1 MAYLFEGDFMKKFI
15 PFVLFC
21 GFVLSTLFMSCEQL
35 ASLKNELTPS
45 LSSITISQKP
55 EKLSYDYEEALDLT
69 GLVVKALYSDGSEK
83 TVDGWTSD
91 PKPWSKL
98 TTTGT
103 VTVTITYEEKTTS
116 FTIKV
121 SDKPAQKTLSSI
133 YISKQADRLDYEYN
147 SLFDLAGLEI
157 KGKYSDGTEE
167 VLEAWSSEPK
177 AGTSL
182 TTSGT
187 VNVTITY
194 EGKTTSFP
202 ITVAAQPAVISDNY
216 FWGTWVR
223 MDNGKEYEVLETK
236 VVQGRNNYKIT
247 ASDSTTLTVN
257 SLGTFTKE
265 SDSVMICDS
274 IPYYRKG
281 GANIKYTIKVVGFV
295 TKERANP
302 LKEQNVTVTAFSEGY
317 PNFVSEGKPVDES
330 KVDGEEDGQLYELEA
345 ATRNSKQKIKIDYDN
360 TELVVD
366 QGLVN
371 NNGDFMGT
379 VALVGKDAYNLKIT
393 GTISDDQKD
402 NGYLFGNNAKTY
414 NMKLTITNISEN
426 ECSSSG
432 CIVKAADPNLK
443 IESNDPAINL
453 EGFTTPT
460 MIGGA
465 TRDIELSLVYGEMT
479 KPYVDTGIT
488 VTITNPFT
496 QQEWNDYIPLRFFK
510 GTIPITIAAKNSMS
524 DSKTSL
530 NGFVIYPDGNNQFF
544 EIPNNSCKAVF
555 IPTFGSEKPY
565 KLVFSG
571 ATVTAELS
579 ENSEMYYTVEPA
591 SLTPRPVVTGVTT
604 EVDFATLM
612 KYMTFGGD
620 NHTEDDAFS
629 VNNGEGFEAFLRK
642 GEIDYYSVKADS
654 DIFYGP
660 GGTTFYSVSYINENG
675 DVPDTFLITE
685 GDVLKTIHLPE
696 ITCDGYKF
704 LGWYSEATKAI
715 PDEYAVYDNITL
727 TAKWQ
732 LESYPVV
739 YELNGGTNHA
749 ANPSAYT
756 IESSLITLEAPV
768 RTGYDFGGWFVT
780 DNFSDTAIGTIGGGA
795 KGGITLYAK
804 WTPVTYKITYELDGG
819 TNAAS
824 NPATYTIET
833 DTITLAAPQ
842 KKGFAF
848 GGWYADNNFSG
859 TKQTTIEKGSHVDKK
874 YYAKWLKNCTVSFI
888 TAYGSTP
895 AAIFVGEGEKLSA
908 EQLPELTNSDY
919 FFGGW
924 YVGETSV
931 TAESYT
937 VTDDVTLTAKW
948 SEKCTVSYVSDHGTA
963 PQAFVVESGT
973 PLTSANLPAL
983 TESDWKFLGWY
994 TNSSYDEDKKVSAG
1008 QSVTAS
1014 ITLYAKWEEFI
1025 APELTDS
1032 VVVLPAGTN
1041 GTAGTGAKYV
1051 LFGDWPQTI
1060 KADNVTVDENT
1071 SEIHGAFTYYSGSD
1085 GYWYVKCKENAS
1097 YYTIYSNGTT
1107 VAQSS
1112 ANSTKYFKVEPIKW
1126 RVLTENY
1133 NGTGKALLL
1142 AEKILT
1148 ANVAYYDYSEEIRTI
1163 NGSTVYPNNYKESKI
1178 RAYLNGLKYFQK
1190 SSSGSTTEDY
1200 TYHSKGFLQTAF
1212 STDAQTLIATTTVD
1226 NSASSTTDSGNNITQ
1241 ATSYSCANTSDKIFL
1256 LSENEVTTSSYGFA
1270 SYSSYGT
1277 GNTRIRV
1284 TTDFAKANYA
1294 YQNTSNGYCDWWWL
1308 RSPHCSGGNGVRD
1321 VYYNGEANN
1330 AYVTDAI
1337 GGVVPALTIPVTL
1350 IGITKC
1356 SVSYVTAHGTA
1367 PQDFDVENG
1376 TTLTTENLPALT
1388 EKGWKFLGWYTSSS
1402 FDEVTK
1408 ASEGQSITE
1417 SITLYAKWEEYA
1429 GPEVLPAGTD
1439 GSAGT
1444 NATYVLFGEW
1454 PQTIKTNNVTVNESV
1469 SEVHGAF
1476 TYYSGSDGY
1485 WYVKC
1490 RENAYESWYT
1500 YSNGTTVAQN
1510 NANSTKYFKVE
1521 PIKWRVLTEDYN
1533 GTGKALLLAES
1544 ILTGNV
1550 PYYVNSSSRTINS
1563 SNVYANNYK
1572 YSTIRAYLNGTYES
1586 NDMQTNTYT
1595 NKGFLQTAFTTE
1607 AQSLIA
1613 TTTVDNSAAS
1623 TTDSGNN
1630 LNQATR
1636 YACANT
1642 SDKIFLLSEKEVTT
1656 SSYGFASYN
1665 SSATPNTRIR
1675 VTTDF
1680 AKANY
1685 AYYWAS
1691 DGYGGWWWLRSP
1703 FFDTNYYALAVDIGG
1718 SVNYYRNDVYYT
1730 FGNVVPALTIS
1741 LQ

>member
-1 MAYLFEGDFMKKFI
+1 MKKFI

-45 LSSITISQKP
+45 LSSIIISQKP

-121 SDKPAQKTLSSI
+121 SDRPAQKTLSSI

-167 VLEAWSSEPK
+167 VLEGWTSNPK

-182 TTSGT
+182 TTSGSVT
-187 VNVTITY
+187 VIISY
-194 EGKTTSFP
+194 EGKTTSFA

-223 MDNGKEYEVLETK
+223 MDNGKEYEILETS
-236 VVQGRNNYKIT
+236 VVQGSNNYKVT

-257 SLGTFTKE
+257 TLGKFTKE
-265 SDSVMICDS
+265 SDGVIVCNN

-281 GANIKYTIKVVGFV
+281 GANLEYSLKLVGFTTNGRAAGIAMSGIKGKGKSSKYTNF
-295 TKERANP
+295 E
-302 LKEQNVTVTAFSEGY
+302 SEG
-317 PNFVSEGKPVDES
+317 ES
-330 KVDGEEDGQLYELEA
+330 DSNGEIKLKAPTANDSQTVEITNGNDIVVIPGLKIN
-345 ATRNSKQKIKIDYDN
+345 NSGDY
-360 TELVVD
+360 
-366 QGLVN
+366 
-371 NNGDFMGT
+371 MGT
-379 VALVGKDAYNLKIT
+379 VALVGKDDYNLKIT

-414 NMKLTITNISEN
+414 NMQLTITNISEN
-426 ECSSSG
+426 KCSTSG
-432 CIVKAADPNLK
+432 CSIESEDSNLILSSETNLK
-443 IESNDPAINL
+443 
-453 EGFTTPT
+453 GFTISTLA
-460 MIGGA
+460 GGA
-465 TRDIELSLVYGEMT
+465 TKTINISLSYGEIT

-488 VTITNPFT
+488 VTIKNSK
-496 QQEWNDYIPLRFFK
+496 QEWKDYIPLRFFK
-510 GTIPITIAAKNSMS
+510 GTIPITIAAKNPENNN
-524 DSKTSL
+524 KAAL
-530 NGFVIYPDGNNQFF
+530 NGFIIYPDGNNQFF
-544 EIPNNSCKAVF
+544 SIQNSSCKPIFV
-555 IPTFGSEKPY
+555 PTFGNTKPY
-565 KLVFSG
+565 MLVFSG
-571 ATVTAELS
+571 ATVTSQLDDS
-579 ENSEMYYTVEPA
+579 TEMYYTVEPA
-591 SLTPRPVVTGVTT
+591 SLNTRTVVTDGELDTILNYI
-604 EVDFATLM
+604 D
-612 KYMTFGGD
+612 FGGE
-620 NHTEDDAFS
+620 NHSETTAYN
-629 VNNGEGFEAFLRK
+629 VTEGFEAYLSE
-642 GEIDYYSVKADS
+642 GEIDYYKIIADS
-654 DIFYGP
+654 DTYYGP
-660 GGTTFYSVSYINENG
+660 GGSVFYTVSYMNEKG
-675 DVPDTFLITE
+675 DAPDTFLTTE
-685 GDVLKTIHLPE
+685 GAVLKANQLPE
-696 ITCDGYKF
+696 MTCDGYKF
-704 LGWYSEATKAI
+704 LGWYSDATKAI
-715 PDEYAVYDNITL
+715 PDEYAVCDNITL

-756 IESSLITLEAPV
+756 IESSAITLEAPV
-768 RTGYDFGGWFVT
+768 RTGYDFDGWFVT
-780 DNFSDTAIGTIGGGA
+780 ENFSDSAIETIGGGA
-795 KGGITLYAK
+795 KGEITLYAK
-804 WTPVTYKITYELDGG
+804 WTPVTYKISYELDGG
-819 TNAAS
+819 TNASA

-833 DTITLAAPQ
+833 DSITLAEPQ
-842 KKGFAF
+842 KDGFTF
-848 GGWYADNNFSG
+848 SGWYADSSFSG

-874 YYAKWLKNCTVSFI
+874 YYAKWLENCTVSYI
-888 TAYGSTP
+888 TAHSTAP
-895 AAIFVGEGEKLSA
+895 ASIIVGEGEKLTA
-908 EQLPELTNSDY
+908 EQLPELTSSDY

-924 YVGETSV
+924 YSGETCV
-931 TAESYT
+931 TAGSYT

-948 SEKCTVSYVSDHGTA
+948 SDKCTVSYVTDHGTA
-963 PQAFVVESGT
+963 PQVFVVESGT
-973 PLTSANLPAL
+973 ALIAANLPSL
-983 TESDWKFLGWY
+983 TESGWKFLGWY
-994 TNSSYDEDKKVSAG
+994 TNSSYDEDKKASAG
-1008 QSVTAS
+1008 QSVTTS
-1014 ITLYAKWEEFI
+1014 ITLYAKWEEFT

-1032 VVVLPAGTN
+1032 VTVLPTGTD
-1041 GTAGTGAKYV
+1041 GTAGTSATYV

-1060 KADNVTVDENT
+1060 KADNVTIDENT
-1071 SEIHGAFTYYSGSD
+1071 SEVHGAFTYYSGSD
-1085 GYWYVKCKENAS
+1085 DSWYVKCKENA
-1097 YYTIYSNGTT
+1097 YELGYKYSNGVA
-1107 VAQSS
+1107 VAQNS
-1112 ANSTKYFKVEPIKW
+1112 ANSTIYFKVEPIKW
-1126 RVLTENY
+1126 CVLTENY

-1142 AEKILT
+1142 AENILT
-1148 ANVAYYDYSEEIRTI
+1148 GNVQYYDYYDWRFDNDANRII

-1178 RAYLNGLKYFQK
+1178 RAYLNGLEYYKQ
-1190 SSSGSTTEDY
+1190 SSSSASMTTDD
-1200 TYHSKGFLQTAF
+1200 TYSSKGFLQTAF
-1212 STDAQTLIATTTVD
+1212 TTAAQNLIATTTVD
-1226 NSASSTTDSGNNITQ
+1226 NSAASTTDSGNNLSQ
-1241 ATSYSCANTSDKIFL
+1241 ATSYACTNTSDKIFL
-1256 LSENEVTTSSYGFA
+1256 LSEKEVTTSGYGFA
-1270 SYSSYGT
+1270 SYISSGT

-1294 YQNTSNGYCDWWWL
+1294 YQSTESGYGGWWWL
-1308 RSPHCSGGNGVRD
+1308 RSPSCDSSGDTRNVFIYGGASSNGFV
-1321 VYYNGEANN
+1321 NN
-1330 AYVTDAI
+1330 TD
-1337 GGVVPALTIPVTL
+1337 GGVVPALSISVTL

-1367 PQDFDVENG
+1367 PQSFDVENG
-1376 TTLTTENLPALT
+1376 TTLTTENLPNLT
-1388 EKGWKFLGWYTSSS
+1388 EKGWNFLGWYTNSS

-1439 GSAGT
+1439 GTAGT
-1444 NATYVLFGEW
+1444 SAKYVHFGEW
-1454 PQTIKTNNVTVNESV
+1454 PQTIKANNVTVNESV

-1521 PIKWRVLTEDYN
+1521 PIKWRVLTENYN

-1544 ILTGNV
+1544 VLTGNV
-1550 PYYVNSSSRTINS
+1550 PYYISSSNRTIGS
-1563 SNVYANNYK
+1563 LNVYANNYK

-1613 TTTVDNSAAS
+1613 TTIVDNSAAS

-1630 LNQATR
+1630 LNQATS

-1665 SSATPNTRIR
+1665 SIATPNTRIR

-1703 FFDTNYYALAVDIGG
+1703 AFDSNYYALAVDIGG
-1718 SVNYYRNDVYYT
+1718 SVNCYRNDVYYT